1 MAKKT
6 TKIEFQLAD
15 PNSTPVASL
24 SKMEKGATKGE
35 SPLVKSILNMLDSGG
50 GHNIERL
57 AFERDP
63 STNSEYAALYREK
76 LRLIPDRFL
85 KRIAIQDDLVA
96 SIVNARSNHVSA
108 FGRPQ
113 MNRFATGFKI
123 EFKAGQEQKLK
134 ADDKDALKDRIDK
147 AINLFANCGSTKG
160 WGDRDDM
167 TLAQFLAMQT
177 RNALVVGRFATEI
190 IHTFD
195 HNDGKNKFHSFRP
208 IDAGTIYYAAPY
220 KTAAESVRKQA
231 RLLLQQIKNEKFEPE
246 KFQNEEYAWIQ
257 VIESK
262 PVQAFTSK
270 ECIVHNVYPVTDV
283 ELQGYPLTPI
293 DTIIS
298 AVTTHINIT
307 KHNRLYFESGRAT
320 RGMLV
325 IQSDDVDDAVVARIR
340 NQFNASINS
349 VNNAWRMPVFG
360 VGKQETIQ
368 FQPIDS
374 GGRDMEFQYLSDTNA
389 RVILS
394 AFQMSPEE
402 LPGYAHLSRG
412 TNNQALSEGNNE
424 YKLEAA
430 RDTGIRPLLSHFQD
444 FLNERIFPL
453 IDEELSRI
461 CYIRLIGLDAETPEK
476 ENIRIQQDAPLHM
489 TFDEILQRVEKRHV
503 GRKLG
508 GKFPFNPSY
517 QSIIQN
523 YLTFGEIQEAFF
535 DKEGASKDQSL
546 AFYQNPMWFQWQ
558 QLQIQMQQI
567 QMQQQQMQQQQA
579 MMQQQ
584 AQQQAQQGQQGG
596 QEGNPEEPP
605 PEGGGGG
612 EKPQPEGQE
621 QAPEQ
626 QQEAQPQAEQQPQ
639 QEQPLTRGLDQLEG
653 LLNKA
658 EYHMNDSQ
666 KETLAK
672 QRKMVDQIM
681 KEFERE
687 RNAAV
692 DKIAD
697 IASEHY
703 KDIQEEKSED
713 PKKENE

>member
-15 PNSTPVASL
+15 PNSTPIASL
-24 SKMEKGATKGE
+24 SKMEKVASKGE

-113 MNRFATGFKI
+113 MNRFSTGFKV
-123 EFKAGQEQKLK
+123 EFKPGQEQKLK

-160 WGDRDDM
+160 WNDREDM
-167 TLAQFLAMQT
+167 TLSQFLSMQT

-195 HNDGKNKFHSFRP
+195 SSEGKNKFHSFRP
-208 IDAGTIYYAAPY
+208 IDAGTIYFAAPY

-231 RLLLQQIKNEKFEPE
+231 RLLLQQIKNDKFEPE

-262 PVQAFTSK
+262 PVQAFNSK

-412 TNNQALSEGNNE
+412 TNSQALSESNSE

-453 IDEELSRI
+453 VDEELSRI

-489 TFDEILQRVEKRHV
+489 TFDEVLQRVEKRHV

-508 GKFPFNPSY
+508 GKFPFNPQY
-517 QSIIQN
+517 QQIVQS

-535 DKEGASKDQSL
+535 EKEGASKDKTL

-558 QLQIQMQQI
+558 QLQMQIQQM
-567 QMQQQQMQQQQA
+567 QMQQQQLQQQQA
-579 MMQQQ
+579 MAQQQ
-584 AQQQAQQGQQGG
+584 AQQQQQQGG
-596 QEGNPEEPP
+596 QEQQQEGKPEEPP

-612 EKPQPEGQE
+612 GQPPEGQE

-703 KDIQEEKSED
+703 KDMQEEESES